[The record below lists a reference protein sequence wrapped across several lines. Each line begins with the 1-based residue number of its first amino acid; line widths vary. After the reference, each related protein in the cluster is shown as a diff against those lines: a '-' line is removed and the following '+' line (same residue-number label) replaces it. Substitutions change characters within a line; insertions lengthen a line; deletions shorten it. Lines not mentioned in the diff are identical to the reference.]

1 MGCRNIISI
10 MARAGPFSFFLP
22 TTAVLPV
29 VGYQL
34 HGQPHG
40 TCLHWEWRYFH
51 YELHSRDL
59 TDWLKDSGHLILQK
73 VSAGFSL
80 PASAI
85 DCDRNS
91 AVCPRL
97 TCSTRA
103 VGFLLLH
110 ATTVKPLKADAQAI
124 AWGLCKAW
132 FALALQSLPKFAAVH
147 TNIPTMH
154 AQKLYTVKVDP
165 LTGVASCHEAL
176 LAHMPVQKLTRQWTA
191 KGAQAGG
198 WQGEPE
204 QPIITDLLTCLVT
217 LDASAASCTDGLDT
231 LIAQLSQ
238 LAAQALEKYMVFSYF
253 PVHGRSKTVPV
264 SKGKHTASDLDPINR
279 QHVRQKMRELAGSHA
294 HTAKAVLATGWHAS
308 AHRHA
313 TVLLYDKASRE
324 AFAGARQVSLAC
336 GPGTYSG
343 EVTNVGILYSP
354 TMGKTAALPAKV
366 MSMYLNVYI
375 YIYIYIYTSSIMS

>member
-1 MGCRNIISI
+1 
-10 MARAGPFSFFLP
+10 MARAEPFSFVLP

-51 YELHSRDL
+51 YGLHSRDL
-59 TDWLKDSGHLILQK
+59 KDWLKDSGHCILQK

-85 DCDRNS
+85 DWDRNY
-91 AVCPRL
+91 AVCLGL

-110 ATTVKPLKADAQAI
+110 AATVKSLKADAKAI

-132 FALALQSLPKFAAVH
+132 FALALQGVPKLAAAVRMN
-147 TNIPTMH
+147 TLVMH
-154 AQKLYTVKVDP
+154 VQKLYTVKVDP
-165 LTGVASCHEAL
+165 LTGVVPGHGAL
-176 LAHMPVQKLTRQWTA
+176 LAQLPRQKLKRQWKA

-198 WQGEPE
+198 WQGELE
-204 QPIITDLLTCLVT
+204 KPIITDLLMFLAA
-217 LDASAASCTDGLDT
+217 LDASAGSCIDCLDT

-253 PVHGRSKTVPV
+253 SVHGRSKTVPV
-264 SKGKHTASDLDPINR
+264 LKGKHAARDLDPTNR
-279 QHVRQKMRELAGSHA
+279 QHVQQKMRELAGSHV
-294 HTAKAVLATGWHAS
+294 HTAKAVLGTGWHAS

-313 TVLLYDKASRE
+313 TVLQYDGFQGGVCRS
-324 AFAGARQVSLAC
+324 
-336 GPGTYSG
+336 
-343 EVTNVGILYSP
+343 
-354 TMGKTAALPAKV
+354 
-366 MSMYLNVYI
+366 
-375 YIYIYIYTSSIMS
+375 

>member
-1 MGCRNIISI
+1 
-10 MARAGPFSFFLP
+10 MARAEPFSFVLP

-110 ATTVKPLKADAQAI
+110 AATVKSLKAGAKAI
-124 AWGLCKAW
+124 AWGICKAW
-132 FALALQSLPKFAAVH
+132 FALALQGLPKLAAVH
-147 TNIPTMH
+147 MNIPIMH
-154 AQKLYTVKVDP
+154 AQQLYTLKVDP
-165 LTGVASCHEAL
+165 LTGVVSGHEAL
-176 LAHMPVQKLTRQWTA
+176 LAQLPRQKLQRQWKA

-198 WQGEPE
+198 WQGELE
-204 QPIITDLLTCLVT
+204 QPIITDLLMFLVV
-217 LDASAASCTDGLDT
+217 LDASAASGIDCLDT

-238 LAAQALEKYMVFSYF
+238 LAAQALEKYMVFNYF

-264 SKGKHTASDLDPINR
+264 LRGKHTARDLDPINR
-279 QHVRQKMRELAGSHA
+279 QHVQQKMRELAGSHV
-294 HTAKAVLATGWHAS
+294 HTAKAVLGTGWHAS

-313 TVLLYDKASRE
+313 TVLQYDGFQGGVCRS
-324 AFAGARQVSLAC
+324 
-336 GPGTYSG
+336 
-343 EVTNVGILYSP
+343 
-354 TMGKTAALPAKV
+354 
-366 MSMYLNVYI
+366 
-375 YIYIYIYTSSIMS
+375 